1 MAFSFWLVM
10 HLQPNHASYVPII
23 VLEREQSR
31 CSKCIL
37 DELLLKNG
45 KLGPQCFFGL
55 ICQGGAPLLR
65 GKVDPVP
72 EQRDHSGFDVVGT
85 KGEVCLSSDDVRS
98 GSKADLNPR
107 MLNVRS
113 SINSGHSTKRP
124 SV

>member
-1 MAFSFWLVM
+1 M

-98 GSKADLNPR
+98 GSFTTG
-107 MLNVRS
+107 S
-113 SINSGHSTKRP
+113 SR
-124 SV
+124 